1 MPGVVSWPVMREDR
15 MAQRLEEV
23 LGEYVPLSVL
33 DRAPAHHLTEREEF
47 VKLLPVD
54 DVVYADVLWRHRR
67 MARRPERQPDAAQ
80 DYVALAVID
89 AGAED
94 VDVDGCNR
102 RLVPGDVVLWDCRV
116 ATQIRVATHLRKA
129 SLLIPRRSLGHLS
142 SPQRARHGLRTLGG
156 APTAPLLRQLL
167 TSLGRDSKP
176 LSSAC
181 RHMRN
186 ALLELTFATIES
198 DRDMESES
206 LLPSLCTAV
215 HRWIA
220 DHVFDPDL
228 SPAAI
233 AAAHAVSVRTLQ
245 RALATQSTS
254 VTEAVRGQR
263 LERARDLLN
272 DPAHTIAMNLRTAE
286 LRQPESLL
294 QAVRRPIR
302 HHAERVPR
310 AMPIVRRTA
319 TNLIGALAR
328 AGAAVYSWHCD
339 AARRLRLVV
348 ASRAA
353 CKAMPGGA
361 GAGCTKAAGARECP
375 ESEASHAAAAA
386 DRIVGPLRHLTQKHY
401 ERRRGGATSAADEPS
416 PGFQQAF
423 GSYRQTQTNPDKP
436 IDHGDWRRCV
446 IWSIHA
452 EAESRG
458 RGARREVGGD
468 DCRPTR

>member
-23 LGEYVPLSVL
+23 LGEYVPLSVH

-67 MARRPERQPDAAQ
+67 LTRRPERQPDAAQ

-272 DPAHTIAMNLRTAE
+272 DPAHTIAMISARLNFANQSHFSRLFVAQFGITPSEYRAQCRSFAE
-286 LRQPESLL
+286 P
-294 QAVRRPIR
+294 
-302 HHAERVPR
+302 
-310 AMPIVRRTA
+310 RRT
-319 TNLIGALAR
+319 
-328 AGAAVYSWHCD
+328 
-339 AARRLRLVV
+339 
-348 ASRAA
+348 
-353 CKAMPGGA
+353 
-361 GAGCTKAAGARECP
+361 
-375 ESEASHAAAAA
+375 
-386 DRIVGPLRHLTQKHY
+386 
-401 ERRRGGATSAADEPS
+401 
-416 PGFQQAF
+416 
-423 GSYRQTQTNPDKP
+423 
-436 IDHGDWRRCV
+436 
-446 IWSIHA
+446 
-452 EAESRG
+452 
-458 RGARREVGGD
+458 
-468 DCRPTR
+468 